1 MVLKMDALK
10 EGICGSG
17 DSFEMNHS
25 ETDYNIV
32 DMEAYPLALIAQ
44 KENIPFLCLK
54 YISDDAGSD
63 AADDWS
69 VQVHWLQKPLKNIIF
84 INFYPMTS
92 VTINKASLEDLEII
106 QTLGIQTFS
115 ETFAENNTEEAMKMY
130 LEESF
135 NTGKLQSELNNAD
148 SIFYIAWEEDN
159 PVGYL
164 KVNSEKHRPNYRM
177 IAVLKLKG
185 SM

>member
-1 MVLKMDALK
+1 
-10 EGICGSG
+10 
-17 DSFEMNHS
+17 
-25 ETDYNIV
+25 
-32 DMEAYPLALIAQ
+32 
-44 KENIPFLCLK
+44 
-54 YISDDAGSD
+54 
-63 AADDWS
+63 
-69 VQVHWLQKPLKNIIF
+69 
-84 INFYPMTS
+84 MTS

-164 KVNSEKHRPNYRM
+164 KVNSGKAQTELQDDTSLEIERIYVKKSHHGKKVGQLLYNQALETAQNLKKSYLWLGVWEENLRALNFYEKNGFVVFDKHIFRLGEEEQIDLM
-177 IAVLKLKG
+177 MKKILK
-185 SM
+185 